1 MELAAFGFFALVAL
15 ASAVVVVGHKNP
27 VYSTMSLVVTLLATA
42 GLFVLLGSPFL
53 AVLQVLLYTGA
64 IVVLFLFVIM
74 LLNVGRERPAAGR
87 SAQAWV
93 AGIGAL
99 VLFGALARLVWDAY
113 GGAEAPR
120 LTEEFAATRGLAEL
134 LFSTYL
140 LPFEVIGLLLLVAVV
155 AASWVAR
162 RPSDDEPEPESEPE
176 PGQENAP

>member
-1 MELAAFGFFALVAL
+1 
-15 ASAVVVVGHKNP
+15 
-27 VYSTMSLVVTLLATA
+27 
-42 GLFVLLGSPFL
+42 
-53 AVLQVLLYTGA
+53 
-64 IVVLFLFVIM
+64 M